1 MRPSPSADN
10 PLARRRGASGRPY
23 ALPVT
28 PTPSPGPARRAAGL
42 PRDTPRSS
50 PSAAADPRDVT
61 AAAVAHEVR
70 LPVAGPV
77 TWAPALRALA
87 AHSVPGLAETD
98 LAAGR
103 HTHTVITPTGPARV
117 TVTLTDG
124 APDVPCSV
132 TLSGDGDLA
141 AVVDLVRRWL
151 DLDHDPEPVDA
162 HLAVDPVLAPLVAAR
177 PGLRVVGSTD
187 GWETAVTT
195 VLGQQVSVAA
205 ARTFAGRL
213 VAAVADAGPTARHVL
228 PTFPSPEAVAAIDP
242 AELAPA
248 VGLTSARARTVHA
261 LATAVAD
268 GLALGPETDPTAV
281 RGRLLALPGIGPW
294 TVEYLALR
302 ALGDRDACPSSDLVL
317 RRALGGLGPKAV
329 EDASQRWRP
338 WRAYAVTHL
347 WTQAAYAG

>member
-1 MRPSPSADN
+1 MA
-10 PLARRRGASGRPY
+10 
-23 ALPVT
+23 
-28 PTPSPGPARRAAGL
+28 GPA
-42 PRDTPRSS
+42 
-50 PSAAADPRDVT
+50 PSHD
-61 AAAVAHEVR
+61 VR
-70 LPVAGPV
+70 LPVAAPV

-103 HTHTVITPTGPARV
+103 HTQTVRTPAGSARV
-117 TVTLTDG
+117 TVTLVDG

-132 TLSGDGDLA
+132 TLPDGADLEDVLA
-141 AVVDLVRRWL
+141 RVGRWL
-151 DLDHDPEPVDA
+151 DLEHDPEPVDA
-162 HLAVDPVLAPLVAAR
+162 HLAADPLLAPLVAAR

-205 ARTFAGRL
+205 ARTFARRL
-213 VAAVADAGPTARHVL
+213 VAAVGAAAGPSATDPGPASDSPAGPP
-228 PTFPSPEAVAAIDP
+228 PTDPGPASDSPAVTPPTDSAPASDSPAVTPRFPSAEAVAAVDP
-242 AELAPA
+242 TVLGPA

-261 LATAVAD
+261 LATAVAG
-268 GLALGPETDPTAV
+268 GLALGPGTDPAAV
-281 RGRLLALPGIGPW
+281 RARLLALPGIGPW

-317 RRALGGLGPKAV
+317 RRALGGLTPRAV
-329 EDASQRWRP
+329 EAASQRWRP

>member
-1 MRPSPSADN
+1 MPRP
-10 PLARRRGASGRPY
+10 
-23 ALPVT
+23 
-28 PTPSPGPARRAAGL
+28 PGPSHDIRLR
-42 PRDTPRSS
+42 
-50 PSAAADPRDVT
+50 VT
-61 AAAVAHEVR
+61 A
-70 LPVAGPV
+70 PV

-98 LAAGR
+98 LATGR
-103 HTHTVITPTGPARV
+103 HTHTLATPRGPAGV
-117 TVTLTDG
+117 TVTLVDD

-132 TLSGDGDLA
+132 TLPEGGDLG
-141 AVVDLVRRWL
+141 AVLARVRRWL
-151 DLDHDPEPVDA
+151 DLDHDPGPVDA
-162 HLAVDPVLAPLVAAR
+162 HLAADPILAPLVVAR

-213 VAAVADAGPTARHVL
+213 VAAVAGPDPGTDGAGGLVS
-228 PTFPSPEAVAAIDP
+228 FPSPAAVAAVDP
-242 AELAPA
+242 AVLGPA

-268 GLALGPETDPTAV
+268 GLALGPDADPPDV
-281 RGRLLALPGIGPW
+281 RARLLALPGIGPW

-317 RRALGGLGPKAV
+317 RRALGGRTPRAV

-338 WRAYAVTHL
+338 WRAYAVTQL

>member
-1 MRPSPSADN
+1 VTVPVD
-10 PLARRRGASGRPY
+10 AR
-23 ALPVT
+23 
-28 PTPSPGPARRAAGL
+28 
-42 PRDTPRSS
+42 
-50 PSAAADPRDVT
+50 
-61 AAAVAHEVR
+61 HEVR
-70 LPVAGPV
+70 LAVTPPV

-103 HTHTVITPTGPARV
+103 HTHTLATPGGAARV
-117 TVTLTDG
+117 TVTLVDG
-124 APDVPCSV
+124 AADVPCTV
-132 TLSGDGDLA
+132 TLPDAGDVD
-141 AVVDLVRRWL
+141 AVVRRVRRWL
-151 DLDHDPEPVDA
+151 DLDHDPGPVDA
-162 HLAVDPVLAPLVAAR
+162 HLAADPQLAPLVAAR

-195 VLGQQVSVAA
+195 VLGQQVSVSA

-213 VAAVADAGPTARHVL
+213 VSAVAGSDGNDGAV
-228 PTFPSPEAVAAIDP
+228 TFPGPEAVAAVDP
-242 AELAPA
+242 GVLGPA

-268 GLALGPETDPTAV
+268 GLALGPDADAAAV
-281 RGRLLALPGIGPW
+281 RARLLAVPGIGPW

-317 RRALGGLGPKAV
+317 RRALGGLSPGAV
-329 EDASQRWRP
+329 EAASQRWRP

-347 WTQAAYAG
+347 WTHATYAG